1 MHFRARGDG
10 IPAHRCPVEQRDGEW
25 PGAGHARNRRMYRT
39 LAFAAEGSR
48 WAPWIEA
55 VRASLRVG

>member
-1 MHFRARGDG
+1 VMHFRARGDG

-48 WAPWIEA
+48 WLP
-55 VRASLRVG
+55 